1 MLMQN
6 LITIEDST
14 IKAMMID
21 PRIME
26 YLPCL
31 AGPKKTLA
39 SMKKGKPNCQRCEAE
54 KRQLTSD
61 AMRTAKACIRSA
73 RGQRLAN
80 LKKALGAKQ
89 IRVVARNGKGKPVKY
104 TL

>member
-1 MLMQN
+1 MQN
-6 LITIEDST
+6 LLVIEDST

-21 PRIME
+21 PRVMDL
-26 YLPCL
+26 LPCMVQ
-31 AGPKKTLA
+31 AKKQLT
-39 SMKKGKPNCQRCEAE
+39 SMKKGKRNCTRCESE

-73 RGQRLAN
+73 RGQRLTK
-80 LKKALGAKQ
+80 LKQIMGTKQ
-89 IRVVARNGKGKPVKY
+89 IRVVARNAKGKPVKY